1 MECWCKERRYAM
13 GQGWSNIGK
22 ISELVTSCLH
32 RPDWLQSPPG
42 GPDVPNSN
50 VHLRAA
56 NSTVAHPSSAQR
68 ANDKSRRK

>member
-22 ISELVTSCLH
+22 ISELVTLRLP

-42 GPDVPNSN
+42 GPDVPKFQ
-50 VHLRAA
+50 R
-56 NSTVAHPSSAQR
+56 SSPR
-68 ANDKSRRK
+68 G